1 MKLVVREMLVTV
13 LNGSLF
19 LGQALKANGMKRSW
33 VNIVYFVCPSQNR
46 KSCAGKKTACMFYF
60 SRTKQARSL
69 IVIC

>member
-46 KSCAGKKTACMFYF
+46 KSCAGKKP
-60 SRTKQARSL
+60 
-69 IVIC
+69 IVCFIFPVQNKHDL